1 MKNLLERIKRLDGA
15 SLGRPASA
23 EDLAMA
29 TKKLTRNNLPDMP
42 EELKK
47 LLKKSD
53 GLIYDGV
60 EVLPVNPD
68 NMRDAD
74 YMPRSIVDVNQKY
87 AFSSF
92 SRKWQGA
99 LIFGNADEEIYC
111 FVPSKGKYVIV
122 DRTGYDEYESFD
134 SITDLLYS
142 VLKIVK

>member
-15 SLGRPASA
+15 ALGRPASA

-111 FVPSKGKYVIV
+111 FVPSKSKYIIV

-134 SITDLLYS
+134 TVTDLLYS
-142 VLKIVK
+142 VLKISK